1 MFRKIK
7 EKIKKLFTKKKIEKI
22 YYEKDF
28 INYLDLTMNLLKNWN
43 EIDATKAIK
52 ASYDN
57 NNIKIEITIKLE
69 KKSS

>member
-7 EKIKKLFTKKKIEKI
+7 EKIKNLFTKKKIEKI

-28 INYLDLTMNLLKNWN
+28 INYLDLTMNLLKKWN

-57 NNIKIEITIKLE
+57 NNIKIEITIK
-69 KKSS
+69 

>member
-7 EKIKKLFTKKKIEKI
+7 EKIKNLFTKKKIEKI

-28 INYLDLTMNLLKNWN
+28 INYLDLTINLLKKWN

-57 NNIKIEITIKLE
+57 NNIKIEITIK
-69 KKSS
+69 

>member
-1 MFRKIK
+1 MFSKLK
-7 EKIKKLFTKKKIEKI
+7 EKIKNLFTKKKIEKI

-28 INYLDLTMNLLKNWN
+28 INYLDLTMNLLKKWN

-57 NNIKIEITIKLE
+57 NNIKIEITIK
-69 KKSS
+69 

>member
-7 EKIKKLFTKKKIEKI
+7 EKTKNLFTKKKIEKV
-22 YYEKDF
+22 YCEKDF
-28 INYLDLTMNLLKNWN
+28 INYLDLTMNLLKKWN

-57 NNIKIEITIKLE
+57 NNIKIEITIK
-69 KKSS
+69 

>member
-28 INYLDLTMNLLKNWN
+28 INYLDLTINLLKKWD

-57 NNIKIEITIKLE
+57 NNIKIEITIK
-69 KKSS
+69 